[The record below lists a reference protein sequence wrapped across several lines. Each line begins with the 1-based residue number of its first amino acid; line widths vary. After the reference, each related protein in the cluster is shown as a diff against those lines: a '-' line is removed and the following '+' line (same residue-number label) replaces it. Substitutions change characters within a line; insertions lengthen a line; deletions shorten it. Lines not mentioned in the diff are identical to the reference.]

1 MTLLAET
8 PADEVDENELVVGR
22 RIQEFSQLA
31 GPVRELDDDGR
42 DYRVSYRGVDAVH
55 GRGRVWRSL
64 AIASLNFVFEALFFT
79 WLLHPAHRPPV
90 TGPPIAQYANWV
102 VIGSIALMEL
112 LRLINVL
119 SLSLA
124 SVISRDPVPVSP
136 QPNQRIA
143 FLTTIVPSKE
153 PIDVVRGT
161 LQAALRI
168 RYQGILDVWLLDEG
182 DDPAVRAMC
191 RELGVNHFTRKGVE
205 EYNRKKGPFKAKTK
219 HGNYNAWVAEH
230 GDSYEIFLSVDP
242 DHVPLPNY
250 AERILGYF
258 RDPDVSFVVG
268 PQCYANDET
277 FVTRAAE
284 SQQFPFH
291 SLIQRAA
298 NRYNA
303 AMLVGTNNAI
313 RISALKGIGGLSDSV
328 TEDMATGLKFHAR
341 RNPQTKARWKSVYTP
356 DVLAVGEGP
365 SSWGDFF
372 SQQMRW
378 SRGTFEVLLTEFWR
392 RLPALSP
399 GRALHYCLITTFY
412 PSMAIG
418 WILGAVNAVLFLAL
432 GVQGVV
438 VPVQLWLALYIDA
451 TAFQLWVYL
460 RNRRYNVSP
469 YEAEGSSGVK
479 GMLMSIFASPIFS
492 ASLIATVLRLPA
504 KFVVT
509 PKGLSSSADHILTFR
524 RHLQWGLLLVGAIV
538 TSIVMGYATPAV
550 LLWPAVA
557 LLACLTPPA
566 LWIIERVV
574 GRQPV
579 ITAEP
584 RTSGGRT
591 GITTESLQRAA
602 LDAMIAEGP
611 ASAPFR
617 SPLADGQAAGGPVAG
632 GLPEGWIRTGTGPAT
647 VGASGQDARSAG
659 DAPGR
664 PGRADAPSPGP
675 REAGSG
681 ERYRS
686 LPPGWV
692 RDDDAS
698 PESEA
703 RRPGGPSPAPR
714 TNGLHPRPLPPAAE
728 RRAYPGGA
736 AGTTGG
742 PGNNGRSGP
751 PSPGPGQP
759 AAGQSGPGRPGPG
772 QSDAAQPG
780 VGQPRPG
787 QPGGRPVTAGPSP
800 SKRPS
805 PAPRPGTPPRPQPA
819 APPAAQAGAVERSG
833 VDAGRPPSV
842 DQPGE
847 PGRHADTTRAPSTDT
862 PGEPGRHADAARPP
876 AAPGAARPGDGPR
889 PSPPGRP
896 DPAGRPADPARGPD
910 SVRPSPRPAPRPRPD
925 AASPPG
931 VVAVPE
937 NRPERAA
944 PAAAVHRNELSPT
957 ERRSGSTAAGRP
969 EEGSWSA
976 PGHDGAPPEG
986 AAPVA
991 GAAAPGPP
999 SPTPPGPPSPTPL
1012 ARPRPT
1018 PGPPPSPSAVV
1029 EPARPIDAA
1038 PASED
1043 AHEEHDGLSTAERSL
1058 HASTVAVRV
1067 VALAAVAPAVAAAHG
1082 DGGHR
1087 SREPEQT
1094 EAS

>member
-1 MTLLAET
+1 MTLLAER
-8 PADEVDENELVVGR
+8 PADEVDESELVVGR

-31 GPVRELDDDGR
+31 GPIRELDGDGD
-42 DYRVSYRGVDAVH
+42 DYRVSYRGVEVVH

-64 AIASLNFVFEALFFT
+64 AVAALNFAFEALFFL
-79 WLLHPAHRPPV
+79 WLLHPSHRPGV
-90 TGPPIAQYANWV
+90 TGPAIAQYANWV
-102 VIGSIALMEL
+102 VIGSIGLMEL
-112 LRLINVL
+112 LRLINVF

-124 SVISRDPVPVSP
+124 SVISRDPVPVPP

-168 RYQGILDVWLLDEG
+168 RYQGILDVWILDEG

-191 RELGVNHFTRKGVE
+191 RELGVNHFTRKGIE
-205 EYNRKKGPFKAKTK
+205 QYNRKKGPFKARTK

-258 RDPDVSFVVG
+258 RDPDVAFVVG

-303 AMLVGTNNAI
+303 AMLVGTNNAL

-328 TEDMATGLKFHAR
+328 TEDMATGLKFHSR

-392 RLPALSP
+392 RLPMLSP

-418 WILGAVNAVLFLAL
+418 WILGAVNAVLFLSL

-479 GMLMSIFASPIFS
+479 GMLMSIFASPIFA
-492 ASLIATVLRLPA
+492 ASLLATLLRLPA
-504 KFVVT
+504 RFVVT
-509 PKGLSSSADHILTFR
+509 PKGLSSTSDHILTFR
-524 RHLQWGLLLVGAIV
+524 RHLQWALVLVVAIV
-538 TSIVMGYATPAV
+538 TSIVMGYAAPAV
-550 LLWPAVA
+550 LLWPVVA
-557 LLACLTPPA
+557 LCACLAPPA

-579 ITAEP
+579 LTAEGT
-584 RTSGGRT
+584 RTSDGRT

-602 LDAMIAEGP
+602 IDALIAQGP
-611 ASAPFR
+611 DSAPFR
-617 SPLADGQAAGGPVAG
+617 SPLAERLPAGWVRSGA
-632 GLPEGWIRTGTGPAT
+632 PAT
-647 VGASGQDARSAG
+647 VAADGQDARTTTVRAG
-659 DAPGR
+659 EATGPR
-664 PGRADAPSPGP
+664 GP
-675 REAGSG
+675 REVTSG
-681 ERYRS
+681 DRYRP
-686 LPPGWV
+686 LPAGWL
-692 RDDDAS
+692 RGGDDAETEVRPAGAPS
-698 PESEA
+698 GPHANGLRPRPVPPHGEQR
-703 RRPGGPSPAPR
+703 RRPGGPGAPL
-714 TNGLHPRPLPPAAE
+714 NGAPVPP
-728 RRAYPGGA
+728 
-736 AGTTGG
+736 TGNG
-742 PGNNGRSGP
+742 PGPVGP
-751 PSPGPGQP
+751 TGAPG
-759 AAGQSGPGRPGPG
+759 APGRPGPG
-772 QSDAAQPG
+772 QSGARPAAPAN
-780 VGQPRPG
+780 RP
-787 QPGGRPVTAGPSP
+787 T
-800 SKRPS
+800 
-805 PAPRPGTPPRPQPA
+805 PAPRPGPRPGP
-819 APPAAQAGAVERSG
+819 V
-833 VDAGRPPSV
+833 
-842 DQPGE
+842 PG
-847 PGRHADTTRAPSTDT
+847 
-862 PGEPGRHADAARPP
+862 
-876 AAPGAARPGDGPR
+876 
-889 PSPPGRP
+889 
-896 DPAGRPADPARGPD
+896 DPARGPVGPTAD
-910 SVRPSPRPAPRPRPD
+910 RPAAEAGRSAEPNRPGPADPHSEGPRPTPAPRAHRMRPIRPVPSGEGPRPD
-925 AASPPG
+925 ARPRPTGSDGAPG
-931 VVAVPE
+931 RPVTPADG
-937 NRPERAA
+937 RPEPVTRT
-944 PAAAVHRNELSPT
+944 AAVHRNEIAPL
-957 ERRSGSTAAGRP
+957 ERRPRAGAGR
-969 EEGSWSA
+969 A
-976 PGHDGAPPEG
+976 ADG
-986 AAPVA
+986 AAPAAQQGVA
-991 GAAAPGPP
+991 GGSAPSSPAVGTPVPDRP
-999 SPTPPGPPSPTPL
+999 SPT

-1018 PGPPPSPSAVV
+1018 PDGATPGA
-1029 EPARPIDAA
+1029 PAAA
-1038 PASED
+1038 PEGD
-1043 AHEEHDGLSTAERSL
+1043 VVSTAERSL

-1067 VALAAVAPAVAAAHG
+1067 VALAAVAPAVAAARG
-1082 DGGHR
+1082 DGAR
-1087 SREPEQT
+1087 RREPEQT

>member
-1 MTLLAET
+1 MTLLAER
-8 PADEVDENELVVGR
+8 PADEVDESELVVGR

-31 GPVRELDDDGR
+31 GPVRELDGDGS

-55 GRGRVWRSL
+55 GKGRVWRSL
-64 AIASLNFVFEALFFT
+64 LVAGLNFAFEALFFL
-79 WLLHPAHRPPV
+79 WLLHPSHRPGLDPNAPV
-90 TGPPIAQYANWV
+90 FATYANWV
-102 VIGSIALMEL
+102 VIGSIGLMEL
-112 LRLINVL
+112 LRLINVF

-124 SVISRDPVPVSP
+124 SVISRDPVPVP
-136 QPNQRIA
+136 PVPNQRIA

-168 RYQGILDVWLLDEG
+168 RYQGILDVWILDEG

-191 RELGVNHFTRKGVE
+191 RELGVNHFSRKGIE
-205 EYNRKKGPFKAKTK
+205 KYNRKKGAFKAKTK

-258 RDPDVSFVVG
+258 RDPDVAFVVG

-313 RISALKGIGGLSDSV
+313 RIGALKGIGGLSDSV
-328 TEDMATGLKFHAR
+328 TEDMATGLKFHVR
-341 RNPQTKARWKSVYTP
+341 RNPDTKARWKSVYTP

-392 RLPALSP
+392 RLPMLSP
-399 GRALHYCLITTFY
+399 GRALHYILITTFY

-438 VPVQLWLALYIDA
+438 VPVQLWLALYVDA

-479 GMLMSIFASPIFS
+479 GMLMSIFASPIFA
-492 ASLIATVLRLPA
+492 ASLIATLLRLPA

-524 RHLQWGLLLVGAIV
+524 RHLQWAALLVTAIV
-538 TSIVMGYATPAV
+538 TSIVMGYAAPAV

-557 LLACLTPPA
+557 LAACLAPPA
-566 LWIIERVV
+566 LWVIERVV

-584 RTSGGRT
+584 VRTSTGRT

-617 SPLADGQAAGGPVAG
+617 SPLVDK
-632 GLPEGWIRTGTGPAT
+632 LPEGWIRTGDRAGVPVGAGAPADGAATVVANGRRPRPVPADASGERYRPLPHGWQRRDENGAPDGPAP
-647 VGASGQDARSAG
+647 ASPATGVPS
-659 DAPGR
+659 PGPR
-664 PGRADAPSPGP
+664 GGAPSPGP
-675 REAGSG
+675 R
-681 ERYRS
+681 
-686 LPPGWV
+686 PV
-692 RDDDAS
+692 
-698 PESEA
+698 
-703 RRPGGPSPAPR
+703 
-714 TNGLHPRPLPPAAE
+714 PRP
-728 RRAYPGGA
+728 
-736 AGTTGG
+736 TG
-742 PGNNGRSGP
+742 PG
-751 PSPGPGQP
+751 
-759 AAGQSGPGRPGPG
+759 
-772 QSDAAQPG
+772 
-780 VGQPRPG
+780 
-787 QPGGRPVTAGPSP
+787 
-800 SKRPS
+800 
-805 PAPRPGTPPRPQPA
+805 
-819 APPAAQAGAVERSG
+819 
-833 VDAGRPPSV
+833 
-842 DQPGE
+842 
-847 PGRHADTTRAPSTDT
+847 AD
-862 PGEPGRHADAARPP
+862 G
-876 AAPGAARPGDGPR
+876 ARPG
-889 PSPPGRP
+889 
-896 DPAGRPADPARGPD
+896 A
-910 SVRPSPRPAPRPRPD
+910 
-925 AASPPG
+925 
-931 VVAVPE
+931 
-937 NRPERAA
+937 
-944 PAAAVHRNELSPT
+944 
-957 ERRSGSTAAGRP
+957 
-969 EEGSWSA
+969 
-976 PGHDGAPPEG
+976 
-986 AAPVA
+986 
-991 GAAAPGPP
+991 
-999 SPTPPGPPSPTPL
+999 
-1012 ARPRPT
+1012 
-1018 PGPPPSPSAVV
+1018 
-1029 EPARPIDAA
+1029 
-1038 PASED
+1038 
-1043 AHEEHDGLSTAERSL
+1043 
-1058 HASTVAVRV
+1058 
-1067 VALAAVAPAVAAAHG
+1067 
-1082 DGGHR
+1082 
-1087 SREPEQT
+1087 
-1094 EAS
+1094 

>member
-1 MTLLAET
+1 MTLLAER
-8 PADEVDENELVVGR
+8 PADEVDESELVVGR

-31 GPVRELDDDGR
+31 GPVRELDGDPA

-55 GRGRVWRSL
+55 GKGRVWRSL
-64 AIASLNFVFEALFFT
+64 LVAGLNFAFEALFFL
-79 WLLHPAHRPPV
+79 WLLHPSHRPPV
-90 TGPPIAQYANWV
+90 DQYAPAFATYANWV
-102 VIGSIALMEL
+102 VIGSIGLMEL
-112 LRLINVL
+112 LRLINVF

-124 SVISRDPVPVSP
+124 SVISRDPVPVP
-136 QPNQRIA
+136 PVANQRVA

-168 RYQGILDVWLLDEG
+168 RYQGILDVWILDEG

-191 RELGVNHFTRKGVE
+191 RELGVNHFTRKGIE
-205 EYNRKKGPFKAKTK
+205 KYNRKKGAFKAKTK

-258 RDPDVSFVVG
+258 RDPDVAYVVG

-328 TEDMATGLKFHAR
+328 TEDMATGLKFHVR

-392 RLPALSP
+392 RLPMLSP
-399 GRALHYCLITTFY
+399 GRALHYILITTFY

-438 VPVQLWLALYIDA
+438 VPVQLWLALYVDA

-479 GMLMSIFASPIFS
+479 GMLMSIFASPIFA
-492 ASLIATVLRLPA
+492 ASLIATILRLPA

-509 PKGLSSSADHILTFR
+509 PKGLSSSADHVLTFR
-524 RHLQWGLLLVGAIV
+524 RHLQWAVLLLGAII
-538 TSIVMGYATPAV
+538 TSIFMGYATPAV
-550 LLWPAVA
+550 LLWPFVA
-557 LLACLTPPA
+557 LCACLAPPA
-566 LWIIERVV
+566 LWIVERVV

-584 RTSGGRT
+584 SRTSDGRT

-617 SPLADGQAAGGPVAG
+617 SPLVGK
-632 GLPEGWIRTGTGPAT
+632 LPEGWIRTGDRRVPAGVGAGPEAPRTEVAGERYRPLPAGWVRQGEPGAESPAGPAPVSPA
-647 VGASGQDARSAG
+647 VGT
-659 DAPGR
+659 
-664 PGRADAPSPGP
+664 PSPGP
-675 REAGSG
+675 RTPNPGPRPVRPAAEAG
-681 ERYRS
+681 
-686 LPPGWV
+686 
-692 RDDDAS
+692 
-698 PESEA
+698 
-703 RRPGGPSPAPR
+703 PGGPR
-714 TNGLHPRPLPPAAE
+714 PRPVPGPTPGQPPVPPA
-728 RRAYPGGA
+728 GQ
-736 AGTTGG
+736 
-742 PGNNGRSGP
+742 
-751 PSPGPGQP
+751 PGQP
-759 AAGQSGPGRPGPG
+759 AQ
-772 QSDAAQPG
+772 
-780 VGQPRPG
+780 PG
-787 QPGGRPVTAGPSP
+787 QPGQPGNGQGPRPAG
-800 SKRPS
+800 
-805 PAPRPGTPPRPQPA
+805 PAPRPTPVPRTTGPRPTPQPGRPTPAPPERPAAEQPPARPTPRPDQRPEQRPEPVRPVRPEPHRLRPAAAGPEVPETPESPA
-819 APPAAQAGAVERSG
+819 APTVHRNGITPIERRSRTTA
-833 VDAGRPPSV
+833 DGRPARP
-842 DQPGE
+842 
-847 PGRHADTTRAPSTDT
+847 AT
-862 PGEPGRHADAARPP
+862 PGEPAADATP
-876 AAPGAARPGDGPR
+876 AVNGSNGTHGTNGSTHGTNGASSPGAPANGTPVN
-889 PSPPGRP
+889 GRP
-896 DPAGRPADPARGPD
+896 VPATNGTNGAGHTEVTPRGGEDAPD
-910 SVRPSPRPAPRPRPD
+910 DGLTTS
-925 AASPPG
+925 
-931 VVAVPE
+931 
-937 NRPERAA
+937 ERA
-944 PAAAVHRNELSPT
+944 
-957 ERRSGSTAAGRP
+957 
-969 EEGSWSA
+969 
-976 PGHDGAPPEG
+976 
-986 AAPVA
+986 
-991 GAAAPGPP
+991 
-999 SPTPPGPPSPTPL
+999 
-1012 ARPRPT
+1012 
-1018 PGPPPSPSAVV
+1018 
-1029 EPARPIDAA
+1029 
-1038 PASED
+1038 
-1043 AHEEHDGLSTAERSL
+1043 L

-1067 VALAAVAPAVAAAHG
+1067 VALAAVAPPAG
-1082 DGGHR
+1082 R
-1087 SREPEQT
+1087 SDDARRRVRQPEQT

>member
-1 MTLLAET
+1 MTLLAER
-8 PADEVDENELVVGR
+8 PADEVDESELVVGR

-31 GPVRELDDDGR
+31 GPIRELDGDGS
-42 DYRVSYRGVDAVH
+42 DYRVSYRGVEAVH

-64 AIASLNFVFEALFFT
+64 AVAALNFAFEALFFL
-79 WLLHPAHRPPV
+79 WLLHPSHRPPV
-90 TGPPIAQYANWV
+90 TGPVIAQYANWV
-102 VIGSIALMEL
+102 VIGSIGLMEL
-112 LRLINVL
+112 LRLINVF

-124 SVISRDPVPVSP
+124 SVISRDPVPVPP

-168 RYQGILDVWLLDEG
+168 RYQGILDVWILDEG

-191 RELGVNHFTRKGVE
+191 RELGVNHFTRKGTE
-205 EYNRKKGPFKAKTK
+205 KYNRKKGPFKAKTK

-328 TEDMATGLKFHAR
+328 TEDMATGLKFHTR
-341 RNPQTKARWKSVYTP
+341 RNPQSGARWKSVYTP

-392 RLPALSP
+392 RLPLLSP

-418 WILGAVNAVLFLAL
+418 WILGAVNAVLFLSL

-479 GMLMSIFASPIFS
+479 GMLMSIYASPIFA
-492 ASLIATVLRLPA
+492 ASLIATLLRLPA
-504 KFVVT
+504 RFVVT
-509 PKGLSSSADHILTFR
+509 PKGLSSTADHVLTFR
-524 RHLQWGLLLVGAIV
+524 RHLQWALVLVAAIV
-538 TSIVMGYATPAV
+538 ASIVMGYAAPAV
-550 LLWPAVA
+550 LLWPVVA
-557 LLACLTPPA
+557 LCACLAPPT

-579 ITAEP
+579 LTAEGP
-584 RTSGGRT
+584 RTATGRT

-602 LDAMIAEGP
+602 LDALIAQGP
-611 ASAPFR
+611 DSAPFR
-617 SPLADGQAAGGPVAG
+617 SPIADR
-632 GLPEGWIRTGTGPAT
+632 LPDGWVRSGVPAT
-647 VGASGQDARSAG
+647 VGVGVGAGSVEAPTSAVRAEGPAGPRPRDLTSGDRYQPLPRGWIRDGEQAAETEVR
-659 DAPGR
+659 R
-664 PGRADAPSPGP
+664 VDAPSPGP
-675 REAGSG
+675 RPNGLRPRPVPSPG
-681 ERYRS
+681 E
-686 LPPGWV
+686 PQP
-692 RDDDAS
+692 
-698 PESEA
+698 
-703 RRPGGPSPAPR
+703 RPAGGPPTGAPVPPP
-714 TNGLHPRPLPPAAE
+714 TVAGNGHALPAAQ
-728 RRAYPGGA
+728 
-736 AGTTGG
+736 GG
-742 PGNNGRSGP
+742 PGRP
-751 PSPGPGQP
+751 ATPRPGPGQP
-759 AAGQSGPGRPGPG
+759 GVGPHQSAPGQPGPG
-772 QSDAAQPG
+772 QPGPGKPGPAQPG
-780 VGQPRPG
+780 
-787 QPGGRPVTAGPSP
+787 A
-800 SKRPS
+800 
-805 PAPRPGTPPRPQPA
+805 QPA
-819 APPAAQAGAVERSG
+819 AASG
-833 VDAGRPPSV
+833 
-842 DQPGE
+842 
-847 PGRHADTTRAPSTDT
+847 
-862 PGEPGRHADAARPP
+862 
-876 AAPGAARPGDGPR
+876 PGAAAPAASGPGASGPGTGGPRPSAGPR
-889 PSPPGRP
+889 PSPSPRPGP
-896 DPAGRPADPARGPD
+896 TPADPSRTQAPSPAADRPAAD
-910 SVRPSPRPAPRPRPD
+910 VRPGDQPAEGGRPTPGPRRLSRPLRPAADGGRPENGADAPRPAESGPRGENARPAAGPHPGGPAPRPEARP
-925 AASPPG
+925 
-931 VVAVPE
+931 
-937 NRPERAA
+937 RPRPTGADAA
-944 PAAAVHRNELSPT
+944 PAAAQAGTPSEPRPEQAARTTAVHRNEIAPL
-957 ERRSGSTAAGRP
+957 ERRSRTAANGRP
-969 EEGSWSA
+969 T
-976 PGHDGAPPEG
+976 PEP
-986 AAPVA
+986 AAA
-991 GAAAPGPP
+991 QDGAAATGTNGTGSEDAAAPASPATGTPTGRP
-999 SPTPPGPPSPTPL
+999 SPA
-1012 ARPRPT
+1012 ARPRPA
-1018 PGPPPSPSAVV
+1018 PA
-1029 EPARPIDAA
+1029 EPAD
-1038 PASED
+1038 EG
-1043 AHEEHDGLSTAERSL
+1043 DGMSTAERSL

-1067 VALAAVAPAVAAAHG
+1067 VALAAVAPAVAAA
-1082 DGGHR
+1082 R
-1087 SREPEQT
+1087 SEDAARRTREPEQT

>member
-1 MTLLAET
+1 MTLLAER
-8 PADEVDENELVVGR
+8 PADEVDESELVVGR

-31 GPVRELDDDGR
+31 GPIRELDGDGH
-42 DYRVSYRGVDAVH
+42 DYRVSYRGVELVH

-64 AIASLNFVFEALFFT
+64 AVAALNFAFEALFFL
-79 WLLHPAHRPPV
+79 WLLHPSHRPGV
-90 TGPPIAQYANWV
+90 TGPLIAQYANWV
-102 VIGSIALMEL
+102 VIGSIGLMEL
-112 LRLINVL
+112 LRLINVF

-124 SVISRDPVPVSP
+124 SVISRDPVPVPP
-136 QPNQRIA
+136 QANLRIA

-168 RYQGILDVWLLDEG
+168 RYQGILDVWILDEG

-205 EYNRKKGPFKAKTK
+205 QYNRKKGPFKAKTK

-230 GDSYEIFLSVDP
+230 GESYEIFLSVDP

-258 RDPDVSFVVG
+258 RDQDVAFVVG

-341 RNPQTKARWKSVYTP
+341 RNPLTKARWKSVYTP

-378 SRGTFEVLLTEFWR
+378 SRGTFEVLLTEFWK
-392 RLPALSP
+392 RLPMLSP

-418 WILGAVNAVLFLAL
+418 WILGAVNAVLFLSL

-479 GMLMSIFASPIFS
+479 GMLMSIFASPIFA
-492 ASLIATVLRLPA
+492 ASLIATLLRLPVR
-504 KFVVT
+504 FVVT
-509 PKGLSSSADHILTFR
+509 PKGLSSTSDHILTFR
-524 RHLQWGLLLVGAIV
+524 RHLQWAAVLVAAIV
-538 TSIVMGYATPAV
+538 TSIVLGYAQPAV
-550 LLWPAVA
+550 LLWPVVA
-557 LLACLTPPA
+557 LLACLAPPA

-579 ITAEP
+579 LTAEGA
-584 RTSGGRT
+584 RTSDGRT

-602 LDAMIAEGP
+602 IDALIAEGP

-617 SPLADGQAAGGPVAG
+617 SPLADRLPDGWVRSGAPGAAG
-632 GLPEGWIRTGTGPAT
+632 E
-647 VGASGQDARSAG
+647 GQDA
-659 DAPGR
+659 PTTTV
-664 PGRADAPSPGP
+664 RAEGSTGSRGP
-675 REAGSG
+675 REATSG
-681 ERYRS
+681 ERYRA
-686 LPPGWV
+686 LPPGWL
-692 RDDDAS
+692 RGGEQDA
-698 PESEA
+698 ETEL
-703 RRPGGPSPAPR
+703 RPAGPRA
-714 TNGLHPRPLPPAAE
+714 NGLRPRPV
-728 RRAYPGGA
+728 
-736 AGTTGG
+736 
-742 PGNNGRSGP
+742 
-751 PSPGPGQP
+751 PSPGEHRGRPAGPGAPVPPP
-759 AAGQSGPGRPGPG
+759 APGTNGHGPVGPMAAPGAPGRPGPG
-772 QSDAAQPG
+772 QTGS
-780 VGQPRPG
+780 GQPAPG
-787 QPGGRPVTAGPSP
+787 QPG
-800 SKRPS
+800 
-805 PAPRPGTPPRPQPA
+805 PR
-819 APPAAQAGAVERSG
+819 
-833 VDAGRPPSV
+833 
-842 DQPGE
+842 
-847 PGRHADTTRAPSTDT
+847 
-862 PGEPGRHADAARPP
+862 P
-876 AAPGAARPGDGPR
+876 AAPGPNPANRPTPVPRPGPR
-889 PSPPGRP
+889 PG
-896 DPAGRPADPARGPD
+896 PAPIDPARGPGGPAAD
-910 SVRPSPRPAPRPRPD
+910 RPAAEAARPVEPNRPGPTDPQADGQGPRPAPTPRAHRMRPVRPVPSGEGQRPDARPRPRPTEAD
-925 AASPPG
+925 AAPGRPAATPPEG
-931 VVAVPE
+931 
-937 NRPERAA
+937 RPEPVTRT
-944 PAAAVHRNELSPT
+944 AAVHRNEIAPLERRPRAGTNGAGTNGVDDAAAPQGAPANGSPPASPALGNPVSGGRPSPT
-957 ERRSGSTAAGRP
+957 ARP
-969 EEGSWSA
+969 RPA
-976 PGHDGAPPEG
+976 
-986 AAPVA
+986 
-991 GAAAPGPP
+991 AAAPGT
-999 SPTPPGPPSPTPL
+999 SPAA
-1012 ARPRPT
+1012 ARE
-1018 PGPPPSPSAVV
+1018 GDLV
-1029 EPARPIDAA
+1029 
-1038 PASED
+1038 
-1043 AHEEHDGLSTAERSL
+1043 STAERSL

-1067 VALAAVAPAVAAAHG
+1067 VALAAVAPAVAAA
-1082 DGGHR
+1082 R
-1087 SREPEQT
+1087 SEGTRRREPEQT

>member
-1 MTLLAET
+1 MTLLAER
-8 PADEVDENELVVGR
+8 PADEVDESELVVGR

-31 GPVRELDDDGR
+31 GPVRELDGDPA

-55 GRGRVWRSL
+55 GKGRVWRSL
-64 AIASLNFVFEALFFT
+64 LVAGLNFAFEALFFL
-79 WLLHPAHRPPV
+79 WLLHPSHRPPV
-90 TGPPIAQYANWV
+90 DINAPAFATYANWV
-102 VIGSIALMEL
+102 VIGSIGLMEL
-112 LRLINVL
+112 LRLINVF

-124 SVISRDPVPVSP
+124 SVISRDPVPVP
-136 QPNQRIA
+136 PVANQRVA

-168 RYQGILDVWLLDEG
+168 RYQGILDVWILDEG

-191 RELGVNHFTRKGVE
+191 RELGVNHFTRKGIE
-205 EYNRKKGPFKAKTK
+205 KYNRKKGAFKAKTK

-258 RDPDVSFVVG
+258 RDPDVAFVVG

-303 AMLVGTNNAI
+303 AMLVGTNNAM

-328 TEDMATGLKFHAR
+328 TEDMATGLKFHVN
-341 RNPQTKARWKSVYTP
+341 RNPLTKARWKSVYTP

-392 RLPALSP
+392 RLPMLSP
-399 GRALHYCLITTFY
+399 GRALHYILITTFY

-438 VPVQLWLALYIDA
+438 VPVQLWLALYVDA

-479 GMLMSIFASPIFS
+479 GMLMSIFASPIFA
-492 ASLIATVLRLPA
+492 ASLLATLLRLPA

-524 RHLQWGLLLVGAIV
+524 RHLQWAVLLLGAII
-538 TSIVMGYATPAV
+538 TSIFMGYATPAV
-550 LLWPAVA
+550 LLWPFVA
-557 LLACLTPPA
+557 LCACLAPPA
-566 LWIIERVV
+566 LWIVERVV

-584 RTSGGRT
+584 ARTSSGHT

-617 SPLADGQAAGGPVAG
+617 SPLVGK
-632 GLPEGWIRTGTGPAT
+632 LPEGWIRTGDRRGVPAGVGAGSGAEAGPRTEVAGERYRPLPAGWVRQGEPGAETAVGPAPISPA
-647 VGASGQDARSAG
+647 VGVPASG
-659 DAPGR
+659 PR
-664 PGRADAPSPGP
+664 PPSPGP
-675 REAGSG
+675 RPNRPADAGPPPAGQRPRPVPTSG
-681 ERYRS
+681 
-686 LPPGWV
+686 PAGGQPGQPGQAGQPGQV
-692 RDDDAS
+692 GQPGQAGQ
-698 PESEA
+698 PGQVGPA
-703 RRPGGPSPAPR
+703 GQPGNGQAPRPGGPAQRPTPVPR
-714 TNGLHPRPLPPAAE
+714 T
-728 RRAYPGGA
+728 
-736 AGTTGG
+736 T
-742 PGNNGRSGP
+742 
-751 PSPGPGQP
+751 
-759 AAGQSGPGRPGPG
+759 
-772 QSDAAQPG
+772 
-780 VGQPRPG
+780 
-787 QPGGRPVTAGPSP
+787 
-800 SKRPS
+800 
-805 PAPRPGTPPRPQPA
+805 APRPGPQPGRPTPERPAAEQPRPD
-819 APPAAQAGAVERSG
+819 R
-833 VDAGRPPSV
+833 RP
-842 DQPGE
+842 DQPRPDQPRPDQRPE
-847 PGRHADTTRAPSTDT
+847 PGRP
-862 PGEPGRHADAARPP
+862 
-876 AAPGAARPGDGPR
+876 
-889 PSPPGRP
+889 
-896 DPAGRPADPARGPD
+896 
-910 SVRPSPRPAPRPRPD
+910 VRPEPHRLR
-925 AASPPG
+925 
-931 VVAVPE
+931 
-937 NRPERAA
+937 
-944 PAAAVHRNELSPT
+944 PAAAGATPDATQQAASEPAATVHRNEITPL
-957 ERRSGSTAAGRP
+957 ERRSRTSADGRP
-969 EEGSWSA
+969 ARTGRN
-976 PGHDGAPPEG
+976 GAP
-986 AAPVA
+986 
-991 GAAAPGPP
+991 
-999 SPTPPGPPSPTPL
+999 
-1012 ARPRPT
+1012 
-1018 PGPPPSPSAVV
+1018 V
-1029 EPARPIDAA
+1029 EA
-1038 PASED
+1038 PAANGATANGVPANGTPVNG
-1043 AHEEHDGLSTAERSL
+1043 AHGPAANGTSANGASANGANGVGHTEVTPRGGDTGPDDGLSTSERAL

-1067 VALAAVAPAVAAAHG
+1067 VALAAVAPPAG
-1082 DGGHR
+1082 RPEDGR
-1087 SREPEQT
+1087 RRVRQPEQT

>member
-1 MTLLAET
+1 MTLLAER
-8 PADEVDENELVVGR
+8 PADEVDESELVVGR

-31 GPVRELDDDGR
+31 GPIRELEGDGA
-42 DYRVSYRGVDAVH
+42 DYRVSYRGVESVH

-64 AIASLNFVFEALFFT
+64 AVAALNFAFEALFFL
-79 WLLHPAHRPPV
+79 WLLHPSHRPPV
-90 TGPPIAQYANWV
+90 TGPVIAQYANWV
-102 VIGSIALMEL
+102 VIGSIGLMEL
-112 LRLINVL
+112 LRLINVF

-124 SVISRDPVPVSP
+124 SVISRDPVPVPP
-136 QPNQRIA
+136 QANQRIA

-168 RYQGILDVWLLDEG
+168 RYQGILDVWILDEG

-191 RELGVNHFTRKGVE
+191 RELGVNHFTRKGIE
-205 EYNRKKGPFKAKTK
+205 QYNRKKGPFKARTK

-258 RDPDVSFVVG
+258 RDQDVAFVVG

-328 TEDMATGLKFHAR
+328 TEDMATGLKFHTR

-392 RLPALSP
+392 RLPMLSP

-418 WILGAVNAVLFLAL
+418 WILGAVNAVLFLSL

-479 GMLMSIFASPIFS
+479 GMVMSIFASPIFA
-492 ASLIATVLRLPA
+492 ASLVATLLRLPA
-504 KFVVT
+504 RFVVT
-509 PKGLSSSADHILTFR
+509 PKGLSSTSDHILTFR
-524 RHLQWGLLLVGAIV
+524 RHLQWALVLVAAIV
-538 TSIVMGYATPAV
+538 ASIVMGYAEPAV
-550 LLWPAVA
+550 LLWPAIA
-557 LLACLTPPA
+557 LLVCLAPPA

-579 ITAEP
+579 LTAEGP
-584 RTSGGRT
+584 RTSDGRT

-602 LDAMIAEGP
+602 LDALIAEGP

-617 SPLADGQAAGGPVAG
+617 SPLADG
-632 GLPEGWIRTGTGPAT
+632 LPDGWVRNGAPAT
-647 VGASGQDARSAG
+647 TALGGQDARTTTVRAEESAG
-659 DAPGR
+659 SR
-664 PGRADAPSPGP
+664 GP
-675 REAGSG
+675 RELTSG
-681 ERYRS
+681 ERYRPLPAGWLRS
-686 LPPGWV
+686 ADQAAETEVRSAGAPAGPHANGLRPRPVPPPGEHRGRPAGPGAPRNGATV
-692 RDDDAS
+692 PPPTVTSNGHPGPGPTA
-698 PESEA
+698 A
-703 RRPGGPSPAPR
+703 PGGPARPGPAQP
-714 TNGLHPRPLPPAAE
+714 GSGQPGPAL
-728 RRAYPGGA
+728 
-736 AGTTGG
+736 
-742 PGNNGRSGP
+742 
-751 PSPGPGQP
+751 PGPGQP
-759 AAGQSGPGRPGPG
+759 GLRPAAGPGP
-772 QSDAAQPG
+772 A
-780 VGQPRPG
+780 
-787 QPGGRPVTAGPSP
+787 
-800 SKRPS
+800 KRPT
-805 PAPRPGTPPRPQPA
+805 PAPRPGPRPGPA
-819 APPAAQAGAVERSG
+819 PV
-833 VDAGRPPSV
+833 
-842 DQPGE
+842 
-847 PGRHADTTRAPSTDT
+847 
-862 PGEPGRHADAARPP
+862 
-876 AAPGAARPGDGPR
+876 
-889 PSPPGRP
+889 
-896 DPAGRPADPARGPD
+896 DPARGPAGPSAD
-910 SVRPSPRPAPRPRPD
+910 RPAAEAGRPAEPNRPGPADPQAEGPRPTPSPRAGRMTRPGPGADGVRPDRPVDDGRAGKRPDARPRPRPAD
-925 AASPPG
+925 AEVPGRPATPPEG
-931 VVAVPE
+931 
-937 NRPERAA
+937 RPE
-944 PAAAVHRNELSPT
+944 PATRTAAVHRNEITPLRP
-957 ERRSGSTAAGRP
+957 RRPGGKGRST
-969 EEGSWSA
+969 S
-976 PGHDGAPPEG
+976 D
-986 AAPVA
+986 
-991 GAAAPGPP
+991 GAAAASQGASRNGVAPSSPAIGTPVPEGMP
-999 SPTPPGPPSPTPL
+999 SPT
-1012 ARPRPT
+1012 ARPRP
-1018 PGPPPSPSAVV
+1018 V
-1029 EPARPIDAA
+1029 PAGTAGAPVPAA
-1038 PASED
+1038 AREG
-1043 AHEEHDGLSTAERSL
+1043 DGMNTAERSL

-1067 VALAAVAPAVAAAHG
+1067 VALAAVAPPVVAARS
-1082 DGGHR
+1082 DGAGR
-1087 SREPEQT
+1087 REPEQT
-1094 EAS
+1094 EAG